1 MYVCVWFSFL
11 REILQISQETFS
23 LESQLNITNYFNDAK
38 ITFNMVVS

>member
-23 LESQLNITNYFNDAK
+23 LEPQLNNYFNDAK
-38 ITFNMVVS
+38 ISFNMVVS